1 MQDFLYFFLFWIL
14 LSLAVVLFQW
24 FRTWIKLKIEERRT
38 RELEKVV
45 EKRE

>member
-1 MQDFLYFFLFWIL
+1 MQDFLYFFLFWMF

-38 RELEKVV
+38 RELERVV
-45 EKRE
+45 EKKE